1 MIKQEWK
8 NIFHNTW
15 IKVVFIAIILIP
27 SIYACVFLGSMWD
40 PYGNSGDLPVAIV
53 NEDEEVTYNDKT
65 LNVGKELVDN
75 LKENHSLDFHFVDA
89 NDAFNGLENGDY
101 YMVVTIPS
109 DFSKNATTLLDD
121 EPQKM
126 ILRYTTNPGTN
137 YVASK
142 MDDSAIAKIK
152 EEVSTSV
159 TKTYAKTL
167 FTSLGTLSHGLF
179 DASDGTQ
186 QLLDGMNQLSDGNE
200 KISKNLEILASS
212 TLTFQDGSQTLTK
225 GLKDYTDGVLNIHNG
240 TYSLKNGLKT
250 LNNSTQDLSLGV
262 NQLNDGAQRLQEGIQ
277 NYTKSVAQVVFGT
290 NSLVENNDKLNNGIQ
305 SLTQGVTQVQDVNL
319 KLKHGLVNIANQL
332 KNSLPNDATK
342 NQMQGVQNYV
352 LKLTKDAAQSQQFNQ
367 EAIEFLEK
375 SSLNSDEKEI
385 LLKAL
390 KTSSE
395 MNSYIIGNDDHVGL
409 ELMTSQMI
417 ESQTKNVDGLKNLYD
432 AFVQSTDDPINE
444 PHKVGL
450 IQASEIV
457 TSGLDQINYG
467 LTDPQNGLQNGLKVY
482 TDSVEQI
489 SQGLNTLISYHVTL
503 NEGSQQ
509 LVSGLNVMKQ
519 STPPLVNGIQQL
531 SDGAN
536 HLYQGAS
543 QLIEYNSILMNGSKK
558 LTSGAGLMNQGAS
571 RLTNG
576 SKTLGSGI
584 ADAKGG
590 TKTLH
595 DALSTGAKK
604 SQIDFTDLTTD
615 MMSAPLDVEHIEISK
630 VENNGHAMAPYM
642 MSVALYVSAL
652 AFTLMY
658 PIREGIKGVKN
669 GLKYW
674 ASKATVMYSISTL
687 CAIMMVSSLVYF
699 NGFEPEHLLLTYLF
713 AILVSATFMSL
724 VMLLS
729 LTTGYIGEFLLLIFM
744 IINLGGSAGTYPLD
758 TSSSFYKMIHPFVP
772 YTYSV
777 DGFRKTISITS
788 PSLNKEIWI
797 FVAIIIVCSILT
809 IAYYQY
815 KNKEDKHMV
824 PQAFEKVNE

>member
-15 IKVVFIAIILIP
+15 IKVVFIAIVLIP

-40 PYGNSGDLPVAIV
+40 PYGNSGNLPVAVV
-53 NEDEEVTYNDKT
+53 NEDKEVTYNGKT

-75 LKENHSLDFHFVDA
+75 LKENNSLDFHFVDA
-89 NDAFNGLENGDY
+89 IGALDGLEKGNY

-167 FTSLGTLSHGLF
+167 LTSLGTLSDGLF

-186 QLLDGMNQLSDGNE
+186 QLLDGMSQLSNGNQ
-200 KISKNLEILASS
+200 KISKNLEVLASS

-240 TYSLKNGLKT
+240 TYSLKDGLNT
-250 LNNSTQDLSLGV
+250 LNNSTQTLSLGV
-262 NQLNDGAQRLQEGIQ
+262 NQLNDGAQRLQSGIQ
-277 NYTKSVAQVVFGT
+277 NYTESVSQVAYGT
-290 NSLVENNDKLNNGIQ
+290 NILVKNNDILSEGVQ
-305 SLTQGVTQVQDVNL
+305 SLIHGVTQVQEVNW
-319 KLKHGLVNIANQL
+319 KLKQGLENVANQL
-332 KNSLPNDATK
+332 KDSLLSDASM
-342 NQMQGVQNYV
+342 NQMQAIQNYV
-352 LKLTKDAAQSQQFNQ
+352 SKLTRDATQSQQFNQ
-367 EAIEFLEK
+367 EAIELLEK
-375 SSLNSDEKEI
+375 SSLSSDEKEI

-390 KTSSE
+390 KTSNE
-395 MNSYIIGNDDHVGL
+395 MNSCIVGNDDHVGL
-409 ELMTSQMI
+409 ESMTSQMI
-417 ESQTKNVDGLKNLYD
+417 ENQTKSADKLKNLYG
-432 AFVQSTDDPINE
+432 AFVQSTDNPINE

-457 TSGLDQINYG
+457 TSGLDQISNG
-467 LTDPQNGLQNGLKVY
+467 LIDPQNGLQNGLKEY
-482 TDSVEQI
+482 LDSVEQI
-489 SQGLNTLISYHVTL
+489 DQGLNTLINYHVTL
-503 NEGSQQ
+503 NKGAQQ
-509 LVSGLNVMKQ
+509 LTSGLTVMNQ
-519 STPPLVNGIQQL
+519 STPSLVNGIQQL

-536 HLYQGAS
+536 RLYQGS
-543 QLIEYNSILMNGSKK
+543 NQLIEHNSTLINGSKK
-558 LTSGAGLMNQGAS
+558 LTSGVSLINQGA
-571 RLTNG
+571 LQLANG
-576 SKTLGSGI
+576 SKTLGNGI
-584 ADAKGG
+584 ADAKVG
-590 TKTLH
+590 TKTLYE
-595 DALSTGAKK
+595 ALSTGANK
-604 SQIDFTDLTTD
+604 SQIDFTHQTID
-615 MMSAPLDVEHIEISK
+615 MMSSPLDVEHIEISK

-658 PIREGIKGVKN
+658 PIREGIRGVKN

-687 CAIMMVSSLVYF
+687 CAIVMMSSLRYI

-713 AILVSATFMSL
+713 AILVSAAFMSL

-777 DGFRKTISITS
+777 DGFRKTISMTS
-788 PSLNKEIWI
+788 PSLSGEIWI

-809 IAYYQY
+809 IVYYQY
-815 KNKEDKHMV
+815 KNKEDKHMI